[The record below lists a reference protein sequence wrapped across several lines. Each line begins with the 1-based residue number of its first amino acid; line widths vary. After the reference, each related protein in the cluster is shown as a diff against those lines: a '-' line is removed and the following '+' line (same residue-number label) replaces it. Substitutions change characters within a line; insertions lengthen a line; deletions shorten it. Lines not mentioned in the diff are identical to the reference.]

1 MLPGARKPGYQAAF
15 EQQMTLHDR
24 DGAVEHALDHDD
36 MASGAEDDEIGALC
50 DEVHAAMAEAA
61 EHETSEDWTP
71 FESASEAYAAIVFNN
86 PRFPMSRQHAQI
98 ALRFAKG
105 SGARNVPSYTKVQAS
120 LARLRSLY
128 DDLSGNKS
136 KKWGALSALSYQ
148 FANLPA
154 EQLCEER
161 SILHFSISNDA
172 TALEMMDAFVKEIET
187 HHTTAIRVWDCE
199 LQSEVDVLVRP
210 VCLVADN
217 PMHAILSSNIG
228 MLGAKPCRVC
238 TWGGTKVWK
247 QGEDRIRMA
256 MEPGKQRSSEDA
268 IDTLSQQLQYA
279 RDDNTKQYYDSRTDT
294 GYSDGFTH
302 SVALTLL
309 EDNDVLRGKDP
320 AHPDTPRPALSEAEV
335 VNAMNAS
342 HLAYNGAEFHNPLLR
357 LKAIGWDVTQSTLVE
372 VLHTFLLG
380 PVKYL
385 LRATKRNMTPRQL
398 DLLQIQ
404 LEALNTDGLPCGKT
418 FRAAYIIKHADSLVG
433 KELKLCLQLF
443 PPALAVLKERDG
455 CSEELWLAWVT
466 LARVGK
472 AIYVS
477 EIERESIGDHLIEL
491 DAALVAFYSAY
502 ARVNPF
508 DLVMKPKLHI
518 MSHLVEDIV
527 KFGPPSMFN
536 TERFEANNTI

>member
-172 TALEMMDAFVKEIET
+172 TALEMMDAFVKEIE
-187 HHTTAIRVWDCE
+187 
-199 LQSEVDVLVRP
+199 
-210 VCLVADN
+210 
-217 PMHAILSSNIG
+217 
-228 MLGAKPCRVC
+228 
-238 TWGGTKVWK
+238 
-247 QGEDRIRMA
+247 
-256 MEPGKQRSSEDA
+256 
-268 IDTLSQQLQYA
+268 
-279 RDDNTKQYYDSRTDT
+279 
-294 GYSDGFTH
+294 
-302 SVALTLL
+302 
-309 EDNDVLRGKDP
+309 
-320 AHPDTPRPALSEAEV
+320 
-335 VNAMNAS
+335 
-342 HLAYNGAEFHNPLLR
+342 
-357 LKAIGWDVTQSTLVE
+357 
-372 VLHTFLLG
+372 
-380 PVKYL
+380 
-385 LRATKRNMTPRQL
+385 
-398 DLLQIQ
+398 
-404 LEALNTDGLPCGKT
+404 
-418 FRAAYIIKHADSLVG
+418 
-433 KELKLCLQLF
+433 
-443 PPALAVLKERDG
+443 
-455 CSEELWLAWVT
+455 
-466 LARVGK
+466 
-472 AIYVS
+472 
-477 EIERESIGDHLIEL
+477 
-491 DAALVAFYSAY
+491 
-502 ARVNPF
+502 
-508 DLVMKPKLHI
+508 
-518 MSHLVEDIV
+518 
-527 KFGPPSMFN
+527 
-536 TERFEANNTI
+536 

>member
-128 DDLSGNKS
+128 AFFDASRLGIGCPTTYRQPVVHTDDNTPIWLDEVAANGTQLFVPRQWYRGKDDRLYGRGNRCERAGVGFQMTDHIVDHPVATLKAVRGIIQNETSVNELKINSQGRPVFLAYLLFFLDDLSGNKS

-256 MEPGKQRSSEDA
+256 MERSSEDA

-357 LKAIGWDVTQSTLVE
+357 LKAIGWDVTQSTPVE

-418 FRAAYIIKHADSLVG
+418 FRAA
-433 KELKLCLQLF
+433 
-443 PPALAVLKERDG
+443 
-455 CSEELWLAWVT
+455 
-466 LARVGK
+466 AR
-472 AIYVS
+472 
-477 EIERESIGDHLIEL
+477 
-491 DAALVAFYSAY
+491 
-502 ARVNPF
+502 
-508 DLVMKPKLHI
+508 
-518 MSHLVEDIV
+518 
-527 KFGPPSMFN
+527 GP
-536 TERFEANNTI
+536 